1 MSTSPLH
8 PVVITTAHD
17 DIGLGGTNHGNRRRA
32 GVYPW
37 ADPDLSSVTS
47 RRRILLTVLVILVTL
62 LIAASLDGLLTVFPT
77 SLLLPLLMMVV
88 ATVLFYVWT

>member
-17 DIGLGGTNHGNRRRA
+17 DIGPGGANHGYGQRA

-37 ADPDLSSVTS
+37 VDPGLSSVTS
-47 RRRILLTVLVILVTL
+47 RRRILFTVLVILVTL
-62 LIAASLDGLLTVFPT
+62 LIAASLASLLTVFPT
-77 SLLLPLLMMVV
+77 SLLIPLLLMVV

>member
-17 DIGLGGTNHGNRRRA
+17 DIGPGGANHGYGQRA

-37 ADPDLSSVTS
+37 VDPGLSSVTS
-47 RRRILLTVLVILVTL
+47 RRRILFTVSVILVTL
-62 LIAASLDGLLTVFPT
+62 LIAASLASLLTVFPT
-77 SLLLPLLMMVV
+77 SLLIPLLLMVV